1 MATATTD
8 LLICKV
14 VAILENEAASIAG
27 VGDQVD
33 EIKQELVF
41 MKSFLEDVD
50 GKKAHT
56 QVEKAWV
63 ASGRDLADD
72 VGDITDEFMYHV
84 YEQESGGRFNK
95 AEASLFH
102 KEDELVGIEGKKQML
117 MGWLMDEGKHQI
129 VVSVVG
135 MGGSEKTTLVAR
147 TFTDDIV
154 KSHFECYAWITV
166 SQSYVIEDLFR
177 RLIKEFYQAR
187 KEEVKADL
195 NSMSYRE
202 LLEILVKYL
211 EAKRYLVVLDD
222 VWDIKLWEEIRL
234 SFPDKQ
240 LGSRVMLTTRREDIA
255 SSVFGVES
263 HVHRIQP
270 LETNDAWELF
280 CMKAFSSYHNKSCS
294 PELQPLAREIVEK
307 CEGLPL
313 AIVALSGLMS
323 SKKTF
328 SEWSQVCNSLNWHL
342 ANNSLREPMKSILLL
357 SFNDFPY
364 RLKQC
369 FLYCCLFPE
378 DYLIVNN
385 KLIRLW
391 IAEGFVEHVK
401 GFTTEQ
407 VAESYLM
414 ELIFRSMIQERHY
427 DTEPACK
434 MHDLMRELALSIAAK
449 EKFCAA
455 YDGSEII
462 TEEIG
467 AIRLS
472 IQTTN
477 GEIEQR
483 TGMSRL
489 RSFLIFP
496 TDIFSFSF
504 SKTSPFEF
512 KFLRVL
518 DMEDV
523 PVDILPDYV
532 MYLFSLRYLSLRR
545 TRIKELPES
554 IGQLRNLQ
562 SLDIRET
569 NIQALPRGISKLLN
583 LRHLLMNRYTRDYKI
598 FRNLIG
604 MKAPSNINMLKL
616 QALSF
621 IESEGNILRL
631 IGKMTQLT
639 TLGITN
645 VKAKDEKDLCAS
657 LQEMKVLCLLDLRA
671 ANEEEFL
678 QVDALSSPPPLLD
691 RLFLSGK
698 LEKVPHWFCSLK
710 SLTFLGLRWSKL
722 EEDLLPH
729 IEALPSLRWLCLNN
743 SYVGTE
749 MCFRRGFVK
758 LRYLELFGFSLL
770 NKKQEVQEL
779 KFLPSLSQEEPV
791 LV

>member
-1 MATATTD
+1 M
-8 LLICKV
+8 
-14 VAILENEAASIAG
+14 
-27 VGDQVD
+27 Q
-33 EIKQELVF
+33 
-41 MKSFLEDVD
+41 
-50 GKKAHT
+50 
-56 QVEKAWV
+56 
-63 ASGRDLADD
+63 
-72 VGDITDEFMYHV
+72 
-84 YEQESGGRFNK
+84 NK

-483 TGMSRL
+483 T
-489 RSFLIFP
+489 
-496 TDIFSFSF
+496 
-504 SKTSPFEF
+504 
-512 KFLRVL
+512 

-770 NKKQEVQEL
+770 NKVTIEKGAMPNLE
-779 KFLPSLSQEEPV
+779 FLSIKRCSSLVALPQGFE
-791 LV
+791 